1 MGDWLGTG
9 YVAPS
14 KRQYRPF
21 KDARSFV
28 RSLGLKSSSEWIKY
42 RRSGK
47 KPHDIPSNPNRS
59 YAGIGWI
66 SWGDWLGGYV
76 QRRPFKDARGFV
88 RKLGLKSYPEW
99 LNYLKL
105 GRKPN
110 DIPSAPS
117 QTYAG
122 AGWSGWGDWLGTG
135 RRRVVG
141 LRPFKEAR
149 EFVRNLGLKSQTEW
163 REYLKVGEVPPDI
176 PSTPDQ
182 VYAEAGWAGW
192 YDWLGAE
199 PSGASRFRKYRSFEK
214 ARACVRGIGL
224 KSASEWR
231 VYCKLGNKPSD
242 IPSHPHIIY
251 ARKGWS
257 SWGDWLGTGRIADH
271 LRKFRSFH
279 KARAFVW
286 SLGINS
292 ETEWREYCRS
302 GKKPADIP
310 ASPETRYAES
320 GWSSW
325 GDWLGTGRR
334 RVVGLRP
341 FKEAREFVRDL
352 GLKSKAEWQEYLK
365 GTSNNT
371 RFRQFVA

>member
-1 MGDWLGTG
+1 MPLGDFAEAISTRVWDSIGRANWRKFEDARAYVRSLRLSNGAEWLQCIKNKQLPPDIPASPEYIYKDTGWVSMGDWLGTG

-163 REYLKVGEVPPDI
+163 REYLKVGEFPPDI

-182 VYAEAGWAGW
+182 VYAEAGWPGRTI
-192 YDWLGAE
+192 GSEPNQAE
-199 PSGASRFRKYRSFEK
+199 HHDFGNIDPSRKHAHAS
-214 ARACVRGIGL
+214 
-224 KSASEWR
+224 
-231 VYCKLGNKPSD
+231 
-242 IPSHPHIIY
+242 
-251 ARKGWS
+251 
-257 SWGDWLGTGRIADH
+257 
-271 LRKFRSFH
+271 
-279 KARAFVW
+279 
-286 SLGINS
+286 
-292 ETEWREYCRS
+292 
-302 GKKPADIP
+302 
-310 ASPETRYAES
+310 
-320 GWSSW
+320 
-325 GDWLGTGRR
+325 
-334 RVVGLRP
+334 
-341 FKEAREFVRDL
+341 
-352 GLKSKAEWQEYLK
+352 
-365 GTSNNT
+365 
-371 RFRQFVA
+371 VALV